1 MRKDVPIFQVKG
13 SPPALTTLPVFRIV
27 LHHTEASGQRLI
39 RRSVSTKY
47 NKKLTPGGLKTRSGG
62 INIKMRGRYF
72 ALQIRIQIGADA
84 ILQ

>member
-1 MRKDVPIFQVKG
+1 MVKDLLDAVY
-13 SPPALTTLPVFRIV
+13 LRND
-27 LHHTEASGQRLI
+27 
-39 RRSVSTKY
+39 